1 MSQPTGFQRYYLIDD
16 YGTGGSG
23 ASSGEQISPDFQAG
37 SLADAQ
43 TVAQM
48 FSTTFNRSCRLVQV
62 GGAPPWTPLFTPS
75 SCRVLP
81 SAVPPSIT
89 F

>member
-16 YGTGGSG
+16 YATGGTGG
-23 ASSGEQISPDFQAG
+23 ASGEQISPDFQAG

-43 TVAQM
+43 TVAQQ
-48 FSTTFNRSCRLVQV
+48 FSTIFNRSCRLVQV
-62 GGAPPWTPLFTPS
+62 GGSPPWTPLYTPS